1 MFKFKKTAGKLLT
14 AAVLA
19 AAFSMMPLSSAYADG
34 PSGPASDTSIAGNSK
49 QEATGPGAQNS
60 AAQQGGQTAGQVP
73 DQQGGQTAG
82 QVPDQQGG
90 QAAGQVPGQQAG
102 QAAGQVPDQQNGQ
115 AQTPPAELPDA
126 QTGTQEA
133 TDGKVLSGGRWI
145 DPSKPMIA
153 LTFDDGP
160 YAPVGNR
167 IMDCLE
173 QHNGRSTFFV
183 VGSRVPQYKT
193 EIKRMHDNGHEVGNH
208 TYEHKYL
215 TKLGAEAI
223 RSQIERCNE
232 AVAAVTGEA
241 PKLVRL
247 PGGLKNA
254 TVLANVNY
262 PMIMW
267 NIDTMDWK
275 TKNAQKTI
283 NAVIGKVQ
291 DGDIVL
297 MHELYTASG
306 DAAEVIIPALSE
318 QGYQLVTVSEMA
330 SFRGGAAAGRTYNKF
345 RP

>member
-1 MFKFKKTAGKLLT
+1 MFNFRNKSAKLLT
-14 AAVLA
+14 TAVLI
-19 AAFSMMPLSSAYADG
+19 AAFSMSAPPAAYADG
-34 PSGPASDTSIAGNSK
+34 PAGPASDTHIAEHNNSG
-49 QEATGPGAQNS
+49 ATGPGSDTA
-60 AAQQGGQTAGQVP
+60 AAQPGDGAQT
-73 DQQGGQTAG
+73 
-82 QVPDQQGG
+82 
-90 QAAGQVPGQQAG
+90 
-102 QAAGQVPDQQNGQ
+102 GQ
-115 AQTPPAELPDA
+115 AQTPPVQPETQPGAQPQAQPEIQTQPQAQIPPELPEA
-126 QTGTQEA
+126 QPQAQPEAQPETQES

-173 QHNGRSTFFV
+173 QYNGRSTFFV
-183 VGSRVPQYKT
+183 VGNRVSQYKT
-193 EIKRMHDNGHEVGNH
+193 EIRRMHDNGHEIANH

-223 RSQIERCNE
+223 RSQIERCND
-232 AVAAVTGEA
+232 AVAAITGEA

-247 PGGLKNA
+247 PGGLKNS
-254 TVLANVNY
+254 TVLANVHY

-283 NAVIGKVQ
+283 AAVVGKVH

-306 DAAEVIIPALSE
+306 DAAVSIIPALTE
-318 QGYQLVTVSEMA
+318 QGFQLVTVSEMA
-330 SFRGGAAAGRTYNKF
+330 RFRGGVSAGKIYNKF